1 MNMWLL
7 RSFYLPGFV
16 CNKSTRDP
24 MTIYIRACWVNYQIK
39 NIININK
46 LFMEIIMYLYV
57 CIAHVKIW
65 IYSPIRSDLACLL
78 SPKRLCQIHLLPV
91 SLKMIR
97 VESGFSSLFKVSL
110 TSLGSTMFRILRSV
124 YFIFCFS

>member
-7 RSFYLPGFV
+7 RSFYLPDFV

-24 MTIYIRACWVNYQIK
+24 MTIDIRACWENYQKK

-46 LFMEIIMYLYV
+46 LFMEII
-57 CIAHVKIW
+57 CIYMFALRMLKIW

-97 VESGFSSLFKVSL
+97 VGSGFSSLFKVSL